1 MTQYHLSQANL
12 VLKIWY
18 FEWNLSIYLVEK
30 ELCWPQGNGI
40 SYLRDFQPFLYIK
53 VRTWNTQTAMDIC
66 PYDTASYL
74 FSSVI
79 LGSKMI
85 ISLPKFERL
94 LGRKDPLLIMR
105 ELYIL
110 SETLP
115 TIIIYLR
122 EIKKYSSSNGC
133 LFLWH
138 SIPFPGPIWCSKLL
152 ILLEV

>member
-12 VLKIWY
+12 VLKIGY

-30 ELCWPQGNGI
+30 ALCWPQGNGI
-40 SYLRDFQPFLYIK
+40 SYLGDFKLFLYIK
-53 VRTWNTQTAMDIC
+53 VRKWNTQTAMDVC

-74 FSSVI
+74 FSGVI
-79 LGSKMI
+79 LGLKMVI
-85 ISLPKFERL
+85 LSKFERSF
-94 LGRKDPLLIMR
+94 GRKDLLLIMR
-105 ELYIL
+105 GLYIL

-115 TIIIYLR
+115 TIIICLR

-138 SIPFPGPIWCSKLL
+138 SIPFPEPIWCSKLL

>member
-1 MTQYHLSQANL
+1 M
-12 VLKIWY
+12 VLKIGY
-18 FEWNLSIYLVEK
+18 SADSLNLYLVEK
-30 ELCWPQGNGI
+30 TLRWQQGDGI

-53 VRTWNTQTAMDIC
+53 VRTRNTQTAMDIC

-74 FSSVI
+74 FSRVI
-79 LGSKMI
+79 LGLKI
-85 ISLPKFERL
+85 VILPKFEHSF
-94 LGRKDPLLIMR
+94 GRKDPLLIMR
-105 ELYIL
+105 GLYIL

-122 EIKKYSSSNGC
+122 ERKKYSSSNGC